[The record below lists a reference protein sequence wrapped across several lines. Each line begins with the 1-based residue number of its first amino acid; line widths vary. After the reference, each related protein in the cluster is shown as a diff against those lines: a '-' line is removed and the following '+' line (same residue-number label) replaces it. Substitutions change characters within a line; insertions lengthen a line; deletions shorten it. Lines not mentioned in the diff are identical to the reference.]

1 MLTTLF
7 TSDAPAAVQRLIDI
21 GIEPF
26 LVSSTLLGVCAQ
38 RLVRRICKECKEE
51 YKPEPRLVELAKA
64 GPGMKFF
71 RGKGCPA
78 CNQTGYHGRTAIH
91 EMMGMNDKIRSVLA
105 HDFDLA
111 ALRKAARDTGMMTL
125 REDGLANVKQG
136 ITTIDELL
144 RIAV

>member
-1 MLTTLF
+1 MNSQPRDTGFFTESLSSRDPELF
-7 TSDAPAAVQRLIDI
+7 GAMTQPYL
-21 GIEPF
+21 
-26 LVSSTLLGVCAQ
+26 
-38 RLVRRICKECKEE
+38 EE

-78 CNQTGYHGRTAIH
+78 CNQTGYLGRIAIH
-91 EMMGMNDKIRSVLA
+91 EMLGINDRIRSVLA
-105 HDFDLA
+105 HDCDLA

-125 REDGLANVKQG
+125 REDGLAKVKQG